1 MISVRRKDSWS
12 FFLLSLKSTLI
23 LTIRILRCIAHQL
36 ILISWKINEMNLLE
50 SEKLIKKK
58 KKIFLLV
65 GTKKNNLI
73 SFLITILRHAINFMK
88 LISASLLNSGSN
100 NLNHN
105 IIFIESRLKNNEIG
119 QLKAKIQQVFSLMNV
134 DWYAVIRKHTQ
145 KHTWQSAAAILLGF
159 IWECMPKA

>member
-1 MISVRRKDSWS
+1 
-12 FFLLSLKSTLI
+12 
-23 LTIRILRCIAHQL
+23 
-36 ILISWKINEMNLLE
+36 MNLLE

-105 IIFIESRLKNNEIG
+105 IIFIERE
-119 QLKAKIQQVFSLMNV
+119 
-134 DWYAVIRKHTQ
+134 
-145 KHTWQSAAAILLGF
+145 
-159 IWECMPKA
+159 